1 MKTVISWNDIY
12 KEWETYA
19 SHFGL
24 TSPLNME
31 DFEGRWSEDFGK
43 GSVFTANLL
52 RTNQFDVEKTAAVW
66 IASFCRDLMQDYA
79 YLLNGKAY
87 LMVNHLY
94 FLAIKQLQDEQ
105 VIWSKPLTRLQPKL
119 FLSYRLLENLD
130 LSQYPCIVELAMLQ
144 ASMIWLQLLE
154 NK

>member
-43 GSVFTANLL
+43 GSLFTANLL

-79 YLLNGKAY
+79 YLLMAKP
-87 LMVNHLY
+87 
-94 FLAIKQLQDEQ
+94 IS
-105 VIWSKPLTRLQPKL
+105 WSITYIFWPSNNFKMNKL
-119 FLSYRLLENLD
+119 FGQNL
-130 LSQYPCIVELAMLQ
+130 
-144 ASMIWLQLLE
+144 
-154 NK
+154 

>member
-1 MKTVISWNDIY
+1 M
-12 KEWETYA
+12 
-19 SHFGL
+19 
-24 TSPLNME
+24 
-31 DFEGRWSEDFGK
+31 
-43 GSVFTANLL
+43 FTANLL

-144 ASMIWLQLLE
+144 ASMIRSQLLE

>member
-1 MKTVISWNDIY
+1 M
-12 KEWETYA
+12 
-19 SHFGL
+19 
-24 TSPLNME
+24 
-31 DFEGRWSEDFGK
+31 
-43 GSVFTANLL
+43 FTANLL

-119 FLSYRLLENLD
+119 FFSYRLLENLD

-144 ASMIWLQLLE
+144 ASMIRSQLLE

>member
-19 SHFGL
+19 SHLGL

-43 GSVFTANLL
+43 GSLFTANLL

-105 VIWSKPLTRLQPKL
+105 IGSVAKFENQTRPL
-119 FLSYRLLENLD
+119 
-130 LSQYPCIVELAMLQ
+130 
-144 ASMIWLQLLE
+144 
-154 NK
+154 